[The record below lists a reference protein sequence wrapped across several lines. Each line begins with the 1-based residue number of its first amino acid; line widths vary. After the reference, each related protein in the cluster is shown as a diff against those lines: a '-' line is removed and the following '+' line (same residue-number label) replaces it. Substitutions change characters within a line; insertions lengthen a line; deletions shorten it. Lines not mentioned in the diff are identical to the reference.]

1 MQIKISIAL
10 TDLLIKLQN
19 IMITRFHL
27 KTVEGKG
34 VGAGGLISRCIKTES
49 TRKLGNNIL
58 IFSGQKPFTRIIKSI
73 LHVFFAFFKGYRC
86 NNN

>member
-34 VGAGGLISRCIKTES
+34 VGGGGAYK
-49 TRKLGNNIL
+49 
-58 IFSGQKPFTRIIKSI
+58 QM
-73 LHVFFAFFKGYRC
+73 Y
-86 NNN
+86 

>member
-27 KTVEGKG
+27 NTVGGKG
-34 VGAGGLISRCIKTES
+34 WGAYNQMYLKNFFQVEYG
-49 TRKLGNNIL
+49 
-58 IFSGQKPFTRIIKSI
+58 PIIAKV
-73 LHVFFAFFKGYRC
+73 LF
-86 NNN
+86 